1 MTDRIFIGQRPIG
14 PTGQPVPA
22 QPKAAQSPQATAP
35 ASTFRQLLDA
45 ALGQPVKFS
54 GHAQER
60 LAASKRTLS
69 ETEMT
74 QIAQAVDRAAQKG
87 SRDAL
92 ILMRDLALV
101 VSVKNRTVITAVDGD
116 RMKEN
121 IFTNIDSAVV
131 L

>member
-1 MTDRIFIGQRPIG
+1 MNNRIHIGGRPLG
-14 PTGQPVPA
+14 PAGQP
-22 QPKAAQSPQATAP
+22 AP
-35 ASTFRQLLDA
+35 ARPSPAPPEGASFRQVLEG
-45 ALGQPVKFS
+45 ALNQPVKLS

-60 LAASKRTLS
+60 LAASRRQLS
-69 ETEMT
+69 EAELRDL
-74 QIAQAVDRAAQKG
+74 AQAVDRAAQKG

-116 RMKEN
+116 RVREN
-121 IFTNIDSAVV
+121 IFTNIDSAVI

>member
-1 MTDRIFIGQRPIG
+1 MDNRIYIG
-14 PTGQPVPA
+14 PRPLGPVGQPGPA
-22 QPKAAQSPQATAP
+22 QPQKPQTQTPPAGTFQKLLEGAMAQP
-35 ASTFRQLLDA
+35 L
-45 ALGQPVKFS
+45 KWS

-69 ETEMT
+69 DSEV
-74 QIAQAVDRAAQKG
+74 AALNSAVDRAAQKG

-101 VSVKNRTVITAVDGD
+101 VSVKNRTVITAVEGE

-121 IFTNIDSAVV
+121 LFTNIDSAVI

>member
-1 MTDRIFIGQRPIG
+1 MNNRIHIG
-14 PTGQPVPA
+14 PPISIGSQPAPA
-22 QPKAAQSPQATAP
+22 QPQRPQAQAP
-35 ASTFRQLLDA
+35 GASFRDLLDSA
-45 ALGQPVKFS
+45 IAQPVKLS

-60 LAASKRTLS
+60 LAASRRQLS
-69 ETEMT
+69 EADMT
-74 QIAQAVDRAAQKG
+74 KIAQAVDRAAQKG

-116 RMKEN
+116 RVKEN